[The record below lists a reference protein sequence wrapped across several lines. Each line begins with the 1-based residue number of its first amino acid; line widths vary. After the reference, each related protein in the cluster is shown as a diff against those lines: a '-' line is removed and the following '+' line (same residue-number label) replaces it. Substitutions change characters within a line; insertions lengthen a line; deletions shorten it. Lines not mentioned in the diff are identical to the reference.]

1 MNTDTTN
8 AVEATPVA
16 APARPAVFR
25 QASLDRLS
33 SPEQLDSLLQVTGS
47 KAWLALGGIGI
58 LLAGIVVWSVA
69 GKVPTKVHG
78 QQCILV
84 KSGGVN
90 LVTTTSGGRLT
101 DLSVERGDAV
111 TRGQIIGRIEQ
122 SDMLQKIKSTEASM
136 QEMQSQYDL
145 ALRLAREGAA
155 LRATTRAQ
163 QMRNL
168 DSQLLAANRRIRLLQ
183 DRVESQQG
191 LLSQGLVTKQTLIAT
206 QLELSAAQLE
216 TESIR
221 GQFKQLDVKELEDK
235 KASDNE
241 VTHAKN
247 QLDDVA
253 RSIQL
258 MLREA
263 RTSTQIVSPY
273 SGKVLEV
280 KVSEGQVVDR
290 GMQLISIEATS
301 SHLNEIE
308 AYVYLPAADG
318 KKIRP
323 GMAVEISPSTV
334 KREEFGFLPG
344 HISSVAD
351 YPSTDQGLMRI
362 FGNEQVVKQLSG
374 ANAPIQIVAVFEPA
388 EANAS
393 HYQWST
399 RAGPP
404 FGLQSGTL
412 CSAGITISEQAP
424 VSMVLPVLKRVS
436 GL

>member
-1 MNTDTTN
+1 MTDEPTI
-8 AVEATPVA
+8 ATKPT
-16 APARPAVFR
+16 VFR

-33 SPEQLDSLLQVTGS
+33 SPEQLDSLLQVTNS
-47 KAWLALGGIGI
+47 KAWLALAGIGI
-58 LLAGIVVWSVA
+58 LLTGIVIWSIV
-69 GKVPTKVHG
+69 GTVPTKVYG

-101 DLSVERGDAV
+101 DLSVERGDTV

-136 QEMQSQYDL
+136 KEMQAQYDL
-145 ALRLAREGAA
+145 ALKQARESAV
-155 LRATTRAQ
+155 LRANTRAQ
-163 QMRNL
+163 QVQNL
-168 DSQLLAANRRIRLLQ
+168 NSQLVAANRRIRLLQ
-183 DRVESQQG
+183 DRLESQQG
-191 LLSQGLVTKQTLIAT
+191 LLGQGLITKQTMIGT

-216 TESIR
+216 TENIR

-235 KASDNE
+235 KLSDNE
-241 VTHAKN
+241 VIHAKN
-247 QLDDVA
+247 QLEDVA

-263 RTSTQIVSPY
+263 KNSTQVVSPY

-280 KVSEGQVVDR
+280 KVSEGQLVDR
-290 GMQLISIEATS
+290 GMQLVSIESTS
-301 SHLNEIE
+301 SHINEIE

-318 KKIRP
+318 KKIHP
-323 GMAVEISPSTV
+323 GMKVEISPSTV
-334 KREEFGFLPG
+334 KREEYGFLPG

-374 ANAPIQIVAVFEPA
+374 VNAPIQIVAVFEPA
-388 EANAS
+388 AQNAS
-393 HYQWST
+393 NYQWST
-399 RAGPP
+399 REGPP
-404 FGLQSGTL
+404 FALQSGTL
-412 CSAGITISEQAP
+412 CSAGITISEQTP
-424 VSMVLPVLKRVS
+424 ISMVLPVLKRVS
-436 GL
+436 GI

>member
-1 MNTDTTN
+1 MTDEPTTT
-8 AVEATPVA
+8 ATPTK
-16 APARPAVFR
+16 PTVFR

-33 SPEQLDSLLQVTGS
+33 SPEQLDSLLQVTNS
-47 KAWLALGGIGI
+47 KAWLALSGIGI
-58 LLAGIVVWSVA
+58 LLLGIVIWSIV
-69 GKVPTKVHG
+69 GTVPTKVYA

-84 KSGGVN
+84 RSGGVN

-101 DLSVERGDAV
+101 DLSVERGDTV

-122 SDMLQKIKSTEASM
+122 SDMLQKIKATEASM
-136 QEMQSQYDL
+136 KEMQAQYDL
-145 ALRLAREGAA
+145 ALKLARESDV
-155 LRATTRAQ
+155 LRANTRAQ
-163 QMRNL
+163 QVQNL
-168 DSQLLAANRRIRLLQ
+168 NSQLAAANRRIKLLQ

-191 LLSQGLVTKQTLIAT
+191 LLSQGLITKQTLIGT
-206 QLELSAAQLE
+206 QLELSSAQLE
-216 TESIR
+216 TENIR

-263 RTSTQIVSPY
+263 KNSTQIVSPY
-273 SGKVLEV
+273 SGKVQEV
-280 KVSEGQVVDR
+280 KVSEGQLVDR
-290 GMQLISIEATS
+290 GTALVSIETTN
-301 SHLNEIE
+301 SHVNEIE

-323 GMAVEISPSTV
+323 GMKVEISPSTV
-334 KREEFGFLPG
+334 KREEYGFLPG

-388 EANAS
+388 EANVS
-393 HYQWST
+393 KYQWST
-399 RAGPP
+399 REGPP

-412 CSAGITISEQAP
+412 CSAGITVSEQAP
-424 VSMVLPVLKRVS
+424 ISMVLPVLKRA
-436 GL
+436 GGI